1 MDIIPERMTMQIILN
16 TEYFL
21 VVLNL
26 QGGLNIKLI
35 ESGSVNEIARFGK
48 LIFGK
53 LYILVASTPPRAGLK
68 QNTFW
73 PKSNFKSRLKLER
86 KPLF

>member
-1 MDIIPERMTMQIILN
+1 MQIILDS
-16 TEYFL
+16 EYFL

-35 ESGSVNEIARFGK
+35 ESGSVNEITHFGK
-48 LIFGK
+48 LILGK
-53 LYILVASTPPRAGLK
+53 LYILVASTSPSVGVK

-73 PKSNFKSRLKLER
+73 PKSNFKVVLSLKESHYFKKAIL
-86 KPLF
+86 

>member
-1 MDIIPERMTMQIILN
+1 MQIILN

-35 ESGSVNEIARFGK
+35 ESGCANEITRFGK
-48 LIFGK
+48 LTLGIA
-53 LYILVASTPPRAGLK
+53 YILVASTSRRAGVK

-73 PKSNFKSRLKLER
+73 PKSNFKSRFKLER

>member
-1 MDIIPERMTMQIILN
+1 MQIILN

-35 ESGSVNEIARFGK
+35 ESGSANEITRFGK
-48 LIFGK
+48 LTLGIA
-53 LYILVASTPPRAGLK
+53 YILVASISRRAGVK

-73 PKSNFKSRLKLER
+73 PKSNFKSRFKLER

>member
-1 MDIIPERMTMQIILN
+1 MTMQIILN
-16 TEYFL
+16 SEYFL

-26 QGGLNIKLI
+26 QGGLNIKLT
-35 ESGSVNEIARFGK
+35 ESGSVNEITSFGDA
-48 LIFGK
+48 
-53 LYILVASTPPRAGLK
+53 YILLASTSRRAGVK

-73 PKSNFKSRLKLER
+73 AKPNFKSRFKLER

>member
-1 MDIIPERMTMQIILN
+1 MTMQIILN

-35 ESGSVNEIARFGK
+35 ESGSVNEITRFGK
-48 LIFGK
+48 LTLGIA
-53 LYILVASTPPRAGLK
+53 YILVASTSRRERVK

-73 PKSNFKSRLKLER
+73 PKSNFKSRFKLER

>member
-1 MDIIPERMTMQIILN
+1 MQIILN

-35 ESGSVNEIARFGK
+35 ESGSANEITRKILFGQNR
-48 LIFGK
+48 
-53 LYILVASTPPRAGLK
+53 TLK
-68 QNTFW
+68 FVLSL
-73 PKSNFKSRLKLER
+73 KESHSFK
-86 KPLF
+86 

>member
-1 MDIIPERMTMQIILN
+1 MQIILN

-35 ESGSVNEIARFGK
+35 ESGSANEITRFGK
-48 LIFGK
+48 LTLRIA
-53 LYILVASTPPRAGLK
+53 YILVASTSRRAGVK

-73 PKSNFKSRLKLER
+73 PKSNFKSRFKLER

>member
-1 MDIIPERMTMQIILN
+1 MQIILN

-35 ESGSVNEIARFGK
+35 ESGSANEITRFGK
-48 LIFGK
+48 LTLGIA
-53 LYILVASTPPRAGLK
+53 YIVVARTSRRAGVK
-68 QNTFW
+68 QNNFW
-73 PKSNFKSRLKLER
+73 PKSNFKSRFKLER

>member
-1 MDIIPERMTMQIILN
+1 MQIILN

-35 ESGSVNEIARFGK
+35 ESGSANEITPFGK
-48 LIFGK
+48 LTSDC
-53 LYILVASTPPRAGLK
+53 LYLSCEY
-68 QNTFW
+68 F
-73 PKSNFKSRLKLER
+73 PKSGSETKYFLAKIEL
-86 KPLF
+86 

>member
-1 MDIIPERMTMQIILN
+1 MQIILN

-35 ESGSVNEIARFGK
+35 ESGSANEITRKILFGQNR
-48 LIFGK
+48 
-53 LYILVASTPPRAGLK
+53 TLK
-68 QNTFW
+68 VVLSL
-73 PKSNFKSRLKLER
+73 KESHSFK
-86 KPLF
+86 

>member
-1 MDIIPERMTMQIILN
+1 MQIILN

-35 ESGSVNEIARFGK
+35 ESGSANEITRFGK
-48 LIFGK
+48 LTLGIA
-53 LYILVASTPPRAGLK
+53 YILVASTSRRAGVK

-73 PKSNFKSRLKLER
+73 SKSNFKSRFKLER

>member
-1 MDIIPERMTMQIILN
+1 MQIILN

-35 ESGSVNEIARFGK
+35 ESGSANEITRFGK
-48 LIFGK
+48 LFLGIA
-53 LYILVASTPPRAGLK
+53 YIVVASTSRRAGVK

-73 PKSNFKSRLKLER
+73 PKSNFKSRFKLER

>member
-1 MDIIPERMTMQIILN
+1 M
-16 TEYFL
+16 
-21 VVLNL
+21 VLNL

-35 ESGSVNEIARFGK
+35 ESGSADEITRFGK
-48 LIFGK
+48 LTLGIAH
-53 LYILVASTPPRAGLK
+53 ILVASTSRRAGVK

-73 PKSNFKSRLKLER
+73 PKSNFKSRFKLER

>member
-1 MDIIPERMTMQIILN
+1 MTVQIILN

-35 ESGSVNEIARFGK
+35 ESGSVNEITRFGK
-48 LIFGK
+48 LTLGIA
-53 LYILVASTPPRAGLK
+53 YILVASTSRRAVVK
-68 QNTFW
+68 QNIFW
-73 PKSNFKSRLKLER
+73 PKSNFKSRFKLER